1 MASFRDQLVPIISQ
15 GLERFANSTLDRVTN
30 NIPFSTNGIVSGR
43 PSQKYSTENLE
54 FPFNVASADRGIGNH
69 GHYIMFYINTQDR
82 AKLRTSGEAGGG
94 SVVDDVSQGYEIPQ
108 YIRKFNTVS
117 QTYQTAKNDAANAK
131 LLNNNLDK
139 IDPGFLKALGKDR
152 VAGNRT
158 SNSRYQSK
166 GSTVKIK
173 RAPTKRLK
181 TAIALYMPASV
192 QVSYAANFTD
202 TEIGALTEEALNAY
216 NSAVAG
222 RGREAFKQV
231 LNMDD
236 AVAEQ
241 LQKGLL
247 ASVGVIPG
255 FQGAREAF
263 EAKEGSVISDRL
275 ELAFK
280 GINKR
285 VFQYTFKMIPK
296 NQREAEEIRKIVF
309 AFKANMMPEFVG

>member
-173 RAPTKRLK
+173 RA
-181 TAIALYMPASV
+181 
-192 QVSYAANFTD
+192 Q
-202 TEIGALTEEALNAY
+202 
-216 NSAVAG
+216 
-222 RGREAFKQV
+222 
-231 LNMDD
+231 
-236 AVAEQ
+236 
-241 LQKGLL
+241 QK
-247 ASVGVIPG
+247 
-255 FQGAREAF
+255 
-263 EAKEGSVISDRL
+263 D
-275 ELAFK
+275 
-280 GINKR
+280 
-285 VFQYTFKMIPK
+285 
-296 NQREAEEIRKIVF
+296 
-309 AFKANMMPEFVG
+309 